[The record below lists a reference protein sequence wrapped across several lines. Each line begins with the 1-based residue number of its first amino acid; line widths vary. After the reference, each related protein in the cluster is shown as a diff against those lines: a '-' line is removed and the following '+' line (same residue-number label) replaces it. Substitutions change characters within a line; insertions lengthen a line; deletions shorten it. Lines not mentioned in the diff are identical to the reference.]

1 MHTVKNLLHDQDQ
14 NQEVMTMN
22 SVSLMTDLETQ
33 KISAFE
39 KKKTYCNKYMLHLC
53 TSALSLSGLN
63 RTENFGLIKKCT
75 LMWTTDEA
83 SDSKCQLN
91 A

>member
-1 MHTVKNLLHDQDQ
+1 
-14 NQEVMTMN
+14 
-22 SVSLMTDLETQ
+22 
-33 KISAFE
+33 
-39 KKKTYCNKYMLHLC
+39 MLHLS

-83 SDSKCQLN
+83 SDSKCRLN